1 MSFSQD
7 LIDKI
12 YNYKTI
18 SNRIKIDR
26 LLEIDVI
33 QYTNLGLDS
42 TKKEKDIV
50 KKNSKY
56 IYKTIKKIDES
67 TGNLSLEH
75 QDK

>member
-1 MSFSQD
+1 MDYSPE

-26 LLEIDVI
+26 LLEIDVV
-33 QYTNLGLDS
+33 QYTNLGSDY
-42 TKKEKDIV
+42 TKTEKLIV
-50 KKNSKY
+50 KKNSRY
-56 IYKTIKKIDES
+56 IYKTIKKIDEA
-67 TGNLSLEH
+67 TGNLLLEH